1 MTTTGFSPE
10 TKFES
15 RIDALARERRKV
27 AEETEAAEL
36 LADSKGELW
45 TLQAAL
51 KPGGAFCL
59 LYRGVND
66 DTEAME
72 SQHGAFAIL
81 GPVRLIGTKKE
92 AMMQAMRY
100 FVVDEI
106 TIRAIG

>member
-15 RIDALARERRKV
+15 RIEARARERRQKI
-27 AEETEAAEL
+27 AETEAAEL

-51 KPGGAFCL
+51 KPKSAFCL
-59 LYRGVND
+59 LYHGVND
-66 DTEAME
+66 DTEALA
-72 SQHGAFAIL
+72 SQNATALF
-81 GPVRLIGTKKE
+81 GPVRLIGTKRE
-92 AMMQAMRY
+92 VMVQAMAF

-106 TIRAIG
+106 TIRAIV